1 MQFSIGEVAKMS
13 GVSIR
18 MLRHYDE
25 IGLLVPSD
33 RTLAG
38 YRQYED
44 ADLLR
49 LQRILSLRATG
60 MGLSDIATA
69 LEGGADKLASLES
82 QALLLRGKIEL
93 MTAQLAAV
101 ERARRAEVMGVNLN
115 PEELFEVFG
124 EDDPTQYAD
133 EAKERWGETDAYQ
146 ESARR
151 TSGYSKADWLE
162 VQEEQQA
169 VIDGFLAALRAGLP
183 AESEEAMAAAEAHR
197 LSIDQRFYPCSH
209 EMQVNLAEMYL
220 ADARFTEYY
229 EKHCVGLAQ
238 YVAAAIFANAVRHS

>member
-1 MQFSIGEVAKMS
+1 
-13 GVSIR
+13 
-18 MLRHYDE
+18 
-25 IGLLVPSD
+25 
-33 RTLAG
+33 
-38 YRQYED
+38 
-44 ADLLR
+44 
-49 LQRILSLRATG
+49 
-60 MGLSDIATA
+60 
-69 LEGGADKLASLES
+69 
-82 QALLLRGKIEL
+82 
-93 MTAQLAAV
+93 
-101 ERARRAEVMGVNLN
+101 MGVNLN

-133 EAKERWGETDAYQ
+133 EAKERWGETDAYK

-169 VIDGFLAALRAGLP
+169 VIDGFIAALRAGLP

-229 EKHCVGLAQ
+229 EKHCEGLAQ